1 MKKTLLIVA
10 LLILAIGALGVGVVA
25 AQGGQPP
32 VSGYGPGMMW
42 DGDEGPLH
50 DYMIKAMAEAVGL
63 SETEF
68 EARHDAGETFYQ
80 IALAEGFT
88 TNEIP
93 ALMQDAR
100 AKALDAAAADGV
112 ISQEQAG
119 WMNSRGFG
127 RGGMTLAPGASAG
140 VGGFGRYGGYGN
152 GECPMYEDGQ
162 GTGAGFGPG
171 MMRGW
176 GRQ

>member
-10 LLILAIGALGVGVVA
+10 LVILALGALGVGVVV

-32 VSGYGPGMMW
+32 VSGYGQGMMW
-42 DGDEGPLH
+42 DRDEGPLH

-68 EARHDAGETFYQ
+68 ESRHDASETFYQ

-88 TNEIP
+88 ADEIP

-112 ISQEQAG
+112 ISQEQSD

-127 RGGMTLAPGASAG
+127 RGDMM
-140 VGGFGRYGGYGN
+140 GGFGRYGGYGN

-176 GRQ
+176 GRL

>member
-25 AQGGQPP
+25 AQSGQPP

-42 DGDEGPLH
+42 DGDEGLLH

-63 SETEF
+63 TETEF
-68 EARHDAGETFYQ
+68 ESRHDAGETFYQ

-88 TNEIP
+88 TDEIP

-100 AKALDAAAADGV
+100 AKALDAATADGV
-112 ISQEQAG
+112 ISQEQAD

-127 RGGMTLAPGASAG
+127 RGGMMN
-140 VGGFGRYGGYGN
+140 GFGRYGGYGN

-162 GTGAGFGPG
+162 GAGFGPG

>member
-10 LLILAIGALGVGVVA
+10 LLTLAIAALGVGVVA

-32 VSGYGPGMMW
+32 VSGYGPGMIW

-68 EARHDAGETFYQ
+68 EFRHDAGETFYQ

-88 TNEIP
+88 ADEIP

-112 ISQEQAG
+112 ISQEQAD

-127 RGGMTLAPGASAG
+127 RGGMM
-140 VGGFGRYGGYGN
+140 GGFGGGYGRYGN